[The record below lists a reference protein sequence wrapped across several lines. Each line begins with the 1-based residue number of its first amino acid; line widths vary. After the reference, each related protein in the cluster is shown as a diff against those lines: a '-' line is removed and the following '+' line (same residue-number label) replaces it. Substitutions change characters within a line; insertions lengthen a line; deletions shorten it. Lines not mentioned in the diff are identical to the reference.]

1 MVEPMKTLSSR
12 ALAIAPSPTVAMD
25 ARYKEI
31 LAGGRPVLSLGAGEP
46 DVPMPEA
53 GVEAAIRALRE
64 GKTRYAHMAGLPELR
79 TAISRKFRDENGLDY
94 SPENILVTS
103 GAKQAVYTA
112 LTALLNPGDEVLI
125 PSPYWVTYPEAVRL
139 LGATPVE
146 IATRFEDGFKLTPE
160 ALRAALTPRSKL
172 LLLNSPCNP
181 TGAVYT
187 RAELTALAAVAVE
200 ADLYVLSDEIYEHI
214 LYGDASHTVEAVSP
228 ASLPGMAERTAT
240 VNGFSKAFAMQGL
253 RLGYVGAP
261 AAWAKAM
268 VAVQSHAAHHP
279 STISQHAA
287 VACLEAAPGVLPPMR
302 AHYAEAREYT
312 LARLRQIPGIRWND
326 PDGAFYVFLDIRGLL
341 PAVIPAKAGKAGNRQ
356 VTDSVSLAE
365 YLLEEWDLA
374 TVPGLGFG
382 RDGYLR
388 LSFANSREVLAQAFD
403 RLEQGLRALSPH
415 APA

>member
-1 MVEPMKTLSSR
+1 
-12 ALAIAPSPTVAMD
+12 
-25 ARYKEI
+25 
-31 LAGGRPVLSLGAGEP
+31 
-46 DVPMPEA
+46 
-53 GVEAAIRALRE
+53 
-64 GKTRYAHMAGLPELR
+64 
-79 TAISRKFRDENGLDY
+79 
-94 SPENILVTS
+94 
-103 GAKQAVYTA
+103 
-112 LTALLNPGDEVLI
+112 LI

-139 LGATPVE
+139 LGAVPVE

-187 RAELTALAAVAVE
+187 RAEIEALAAVAVD

-214 LYGDASHTVEAVSP
+214 LYNESIAVSP
-228 ASLPGMAERTAT
+228 ASLSPEMAARTAT

-279 STISQHAA
+279 STISQYAA
-287 VACLEAAPGVLPPMR
+287 VACLEAAPGVLPAMR
-302 AHYAEAREYT
+302 AHYQEAREYT
-312 LARLRQIPGIRWND
+312 LARLRAIPGIRWND
-326 PDGAFYVFLDIRGLL
+326 PDGAFYVFLDVSGLL
-341 PAVIPAKAGKAGNRQ
+341 PATVLTRSGNRSI
-356 VTDSVSLAE
+356 TDSVSLAE

-388 LSFANSREVLAQAFD
+388 LSFANAREVLTQAFD
-403 RLEQGLRALSPH
+403 RLEQGLRALVPH

>member
-1 MVEPMKTLSSR
+1 MKSLSAR

-25 ARYKEI
+25 ARYKEL

-53 GVEAAIRALRE
+53 GVEAAIRALKE

-79 TAISRKFRDENGLDY
+79 SALSRKFREENGLEY

-103 GAKQAVYTA
+103 GAKQAVFTA

-139 LGATPVE
+139 LGAVPVE

-187 RAELTALAAVAVE
+187 RAELAALAAVAVA

-214 LYGDASHTVEAVSP
+214 LYGDAVAVSP
-228 ASLPGMAERTAT
+228 ASLGPEMAARTAT

-279 STISQHAA
+279 STISQYAA
-287 VACLEAAPGVLPPMR
+287 VACLEAAPGVLPAMR
-302 AHYAEAREYT
+302 AHYQEARKYT
-312 LARLRQIPGIRWND
+312 LARLRRIPGIRWND
-326 PDGAFYVFLDIRGLL
+326 PDGAFYVFLDISALL
-341 PAVIPAKAGKAGNRQ
+341 PAKVGARS

-388 LSFANSREVLAQAFD
+388 LSFANSRAVLEQAFD
-403 RLEQGLRALSPH
+403 RLEQGLRALAPH

>member
-1 MVEPMKTLSSR
+1 MVSAMKTLSAR

-53 GVEAAIRALRE
+53 GVQAAVRALRE

-79 TAISRKFRDENGLDY
+79 SALSRKFHEENGLEY
-94 SPENILVTS
+94 PPENILVTS
-103 GAKQAVYTA
+103 GAKQAVFTA

-139 LGATPVE
+139 LGAVPVE

-160 ALRAALTPRSKL
+160 ALRAALTPRGKL

-187 RAELTALAAVAVE
+187 RAELSALAAIAVE

-214 LYGDASHTVEAVSP
+214 LYGEAAAVSP
-228 ASLPGMAERTAT
+228 ASLGPEMAARTAT

-268 VAVQSHAAHHP
+268 IAVQSHAAHHP
-279 STISQHAA
+279 STISQYAA
-287 VACLEAAPGVLPPMR
+287 LACLEAAPGVLPAMR
-302 AHYAEAREYT
+302 LHYQEAREYA
-312 LARLRQIPGIRWND
+312 LARLREIPGLRWND
-326 PDGAFYVFLDIRGLL
+326 PDGAFYVFLDITAFGM
-341 PAVIPAKAGKAGNRQ
+341 
-356 VTDSVSLAE
+356 DSVSLAE
-365 YLLEEWDLA
+365 YLLEKWDLA

-382 RDGYLR
+382 REGYLR

-403 RLEQGLRALSPH
+403 RLEQGLRALAPH